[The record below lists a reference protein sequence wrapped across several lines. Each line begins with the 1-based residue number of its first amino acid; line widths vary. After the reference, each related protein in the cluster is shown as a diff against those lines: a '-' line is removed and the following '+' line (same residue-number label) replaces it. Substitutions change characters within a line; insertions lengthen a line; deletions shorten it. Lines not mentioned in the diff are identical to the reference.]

1 MNSSENN
8 SSDSKIYSHSQKK
21 KIATRIGCIK
31 GKKHMKEIFR
41 IVHLNKG
48 TYTKDSTGVFLNINT
63 MNAKTILLIEQYLD
77 EYFPI
82 ILSNTTIAIFKP
94 YCNDLTSINESSV
107 RLTNQ
112 EKSFLRKNK
121 TDSTNNTFLM
131 DSDNVITSE
140 HIIVK
145 PFN

>member
-8 SSDSKIYSHSQKK
+8 SSESKIYSHTQKK
-21 KIATRIGCIK
+21 KIANRIGNIK

-41 IVHLNKG
+41 IVHMNNG
-48 TYTKDSTGVFLNINT
+48 SYTKDSTGVFLNINN
-63 MNAKTILLIEQYLD
+63 MNLKTISTIEQYLD
-77 EYFPI
+77 EKFPI
-82 ILSNTTIAIFKP
+82 VVVNPITTKFKP
-94 YCNDLTSINESSV
+94 YCTDSTSINESSV

-112 EKSFLRKNK
+112 EKSYLRKI
-121 TDSTNNTFLM
+121 DSANNNLLM

>member
-8 SSDSKIYSHSQKK
+8 SSKDKTYSHTQKK
-21 KIATRIGCIK
+21 KIATRIGNIK

-41 IVHLNKG
+41 IVHVNSG
-48 TYTKDSTGVFLNINT
+48 TYTKDSTGVFLNINNMDT
-63 MNAKTILLIEQYLD
+63 KTILAIEQYLD
-77 EYFPI
+77 EHFPI
-82 ILSNTTIAIFKP
+82 IVANVTLAKFKP
-94 YCNDLTSINESSV
+94 YCNDSTSANESSV

-112 EKSFLRKNK
+112 EKSYLRKI
-121 TDSTNNTFLM
+121 DSANNNLLI